1 MKAVIA
7 LAAATALWAA
17 VASAAPIEP
26 ATTTICL
33 DVGGRVRPA
42 TCHYQTASRL
52 DKREDIC
59 QCLKGGQEVKVDV
72 CPTGVKPPAE
82 SAAYERER
90 YAAIQHGSLS
100 GQSWRGRPICVSPH
114 EYSGG

>member
-7 LAAATALWAA
+7 LAAAMALAGAA
-17 VASAAPIEP
+17 AARPIEHP
-26 ATTTICL
+26 TTTVCL

-42 TCHYQTASRL
+42 TCQYQSASRL

-59 QCLKGGQEVKVDV
+59 QCLHGGQPIIVDV
-72 CPTGVKPPAE
+72 CPAGVRPPPE

-90 YAAIQHGSLS
+90 YAAIQKGSLS

-114 EYSGG
+114 EYVGG